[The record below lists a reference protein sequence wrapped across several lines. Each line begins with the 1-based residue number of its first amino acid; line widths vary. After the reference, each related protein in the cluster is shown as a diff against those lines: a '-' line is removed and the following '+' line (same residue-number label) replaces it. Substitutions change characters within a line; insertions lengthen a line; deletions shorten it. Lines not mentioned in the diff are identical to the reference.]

1 MDLADLRLEVRE
13 RLNEL
18 TADFFT
24 TDEVDR
30 AINEAVRRFCAEEM
44 WPFLMTEWTSAFTT
58 DDDELSLPSDISL
71 TRVFNLAISG
81 SNLSVPR
88 MLVRVDP
95 NEGFVLRH
103 QYSLATGTPRWYYIT
118 RSNQSTDEAPPV
130 TYTAKLVPA
139 SDGDYDVEAQY
150 MAVPVLLSGPSD
162 EPMVPT
168 EYQEAIAAW
177 ATGKLFQ
184 KELGISQKAS
194 EQFGV
199 YGKVLDQARKDLK
212 AFSLDE
218 VVAWGRRH
226 PLAGS
231 NPYTSSAALRVPPT
245 LGG

>member
-1 MDLADLRLEVRE
+1 MDLTDLRLEVRE

-18 TADFFT
+18 TADFYT

-30 AINEAVRRFCAEEM
+30 AINEAIRRFCAEEA

-58 DDDELSLPSDISL
+58 DDDELDLPSDISL

-81 SNLSVPR
+81 TNLAIPR

-103 QYSLATGTPRWYYIT
+103 QYSNSTGTPRWYYIT
-118 RSNQSTDEAPPV
+118 RSNQSTDNAPPV

-150 MAVPVLLSGPSD
+150 MCVPNTLTLTSE
-162 EPMVPT
+162 EPMVPY
-168 EYQEAIAAW
+168 EYQEAIVAW
-177 ATGKLFQ
+177 ATGKLFL

-194 EQFGV
+194 EQFGI
-199 YGKVLDQARKDLK
+199 YAKVLEQARKDLK

-226 PLAGS
+226 PLRGQI
-231 NPYTSSAALRVPPT
+231 AATDDPRFRTPQN
-245 LGG
+245 LG